1 MLFALC
7 QAIYLWCPRH
17 IPFDRSVL
25 LHVTCAS
32 CPTPYD
38 TAPPAPLRG
47 PRQGA
52 GDRGFMDTHA
62 LALLS
67 ASALTVGFGLVRLA
81 CWARDRKHAAMVA
94 QIEQAALVAIAYREV
109 RRG

>member
-1 MLFALC
+1 
-7 QAIYLWCPRH
+7 
-17 IPFDRSVL
+17 
-25 LHVTCAS
+25 
-32 CPTPYD
+32 
-38 TAPPAPLRG
+38 
-47 PRQGA
+47 
-52 GDRGFMDTHA
+52 MDTHA

-81 CWARDRKHAAMVA
+81 GWVRDRKHAAMVA